1 MSYDPDPRRRRRRKS
16 RRSRVPPQLRA
27 WVFGRRKRRAYDP
40 DPARRRRRRYRRYDP
55 DPARRRRYGI
65 RSRARGFFGK
75 IASKLDPWMAGLGGF
90 LGFFAPKI
98 SVIDQYWASQGQGT
112 DIIRDFKDY
121 FTSGAFVKDFT
132 QPRIDKTLT
141 KILDPNYPHFAN
153 HAYPVWGGLGLTIV
167 SKLPIPYFPKTAK
180 KLLGKF
186 GMGMFAGGIVG
197 ALFDWKGCTPEESRQ
212 ALTQTLQPTKTVAVT
227 STPKYG

>member
-65 RSRARGFFGK
+65 RSRARGFFAK
-75 IASKLDPWMAGLGGF
+75 LANKLDPLMMGLGGA

-98 SVIDQYWASQGQGT
+98 SVIDEYWASQGQPS
-112 DIIRDFKDY
+112 DYIRDFKDY
-121 FTSGAFVKDFT
+121 FLLHMPKDFT
-132 QPRIDKTLT
+132 QPRLDKTLT
-141 KILDPNYPHFAN
+141 KICDPNYVHFHN
-153 HAYPVWGGLGLTIV
+153 HAPPVWGGLALAII
-167 SKLPIPYFPKTAK
+167 SKLPIPYFPKRAK

-186 GMGMFAGGIVG
+186 GVGMFAGGIVG